1 MKAEL
6 YTKYGSPDVL
16 QLKEVEKPAS
26 IDNEVLVKMHAT
38 TATIGCSTTNLERE
52 NQMNQDQIEKH
63 STIKSVILHFL
74 PGILVG
80 CFYFLVR
87 QPVADMG
94 YPSIFALLLAF
105 AFILI
110 PVELGYLLVQ
120 GKKKTGRFTLQ
131 GIISY
136 RNPIPWW
143 QYFVWPIIIVVVTGA
158 IFKLLIPID
167 AFLQERLFFWMP
179 DLNYG
184 LDGNYSRTIL
194 IVTYS
199 MFLIF
204 NVFLSPLVE
213 ELYFRGY
220 LLPRTKGG
228 FATLFHS
235 FLFAAYHI
243 FSPWMIITI
252 TLGILPLVFGVKK
265 KNIYIGI
272 IAQILGNSLALV
284 TGVLFITKMM

>member
-1 MKAEL
+1 ME
-6 YTKYGSPDVL
+6 
-16 QLKEVEKPAS
+16 
-26 IDNEVLVKMHAT
+26 
-38 TATIGCSTTNLERE
+38 
-52 NQMNQDQIEKH
+52 QDQIEKH
-63 STIKSVILHFL
+63 STAQSVILHLL

-80 CFYFLVR
+80 CFYFLAR
-87 QPVADMG
+87 QPVANMG

-110 PVELGYLLVQ
+110 PVELGYLLYQ

-143 QYFVWPIIIVVVTGA
+143 QYLVWVLIIFVATGA
-158 IFKLLIPID
+158 IFNLLKPVD
-167 AFLQERLFFWMP
+167 VFLRERLFFWMP
-179 DLNYG
+179 DVNYG

-199 MFLIF
+199 LFLIF
-204 NVFLSPLVE
+204 NVFLAPLVE

-220 LLPRTKGG
+220 LLPRMKGR

-235 FLFAAYHI
+235 FLFAAIHV
-243 FSPWMIITI
+243 FTPWMIITR
-252 TLGILPLVFGVKK
+252 TLGLLPILFGVKK
-265 KNIYIGI
+265 KNIYIGMI
-272 IAQILGNSLALV
+272 VHILGNSV
-284 TGVLFITKMM
+284 DFITGIVFITKMS

>member
-1 MKAEL
+1 
-6 YTKYGSPDVL
+6 
-16 QLKEVEKPAS
+16 
-26 IDNEVLVKMHAT
+26 
-38 TATIGCSTTNLERE
+38 
-52 NQMNQDQIEKH
+52 
-63 STIKSVILHFL
+63 
-74 PGILVG
+74 
-80 CFYFLVR
+80 
-87 QPVADMG
+87 MG

-110 PVELGYLLVQ
+110 PVELGFLLYQ

-136 RNPIPWW
+136 QNSIPWW
-143 QYFVWPIIIVVVTGA
+143 QYFVWVFIIFVIVGA
-158 IFKLLIPID
+158 IMTFLKPVD
-167 AFLQERLFFWMP
+167 AFLQEKLFFWMP
-179 DLNYG
+179 DINYG

-204 NVFLSPLVE
+204 NVFLAPLVE

-220 LLPRTKGG
+220 LLPRMKGK

-235 FLFAAYHI
+235 FLFAAHHV
-243 FSPWMIITI
+243 FSPWMIITR
-252 TLGILPLVFGVKK
+252 TLGFLPILFGTTK

-272 IAQILGNSLALV
+272 IVHILCNTIDFV
-284 TGVLFITKMM
+284 TGIVFISKMT

>member
-1 MKAEL
+1 MKQE
-6 YTKYGSPDVL
+6 
-16 QLKEVEKPAS
+16 
-26 IDNEVLVKMHAT
+26 
-38 TATIGCSTTNLERE
+38 
-52 NQMNQDQIEKH
+52 QIEKH
-63 STIKSVILHFL
+63 STIKSIILHLL

-80 CFYFLVR
+80 CFYFLAR
-87 QPVADMG
+87 QPVANMG

-110 PVELGYLLVQ
+110 PVELGYLLYQ
-120 GKKKTGRFTLQ
+120 GKKKSGRFTLQ

-136 RNPIPWW
+136 RNSIPWW
-143 QYFVWPIIIVVVTGA
+143 QYFVWAITIFVVTGV
-158 IFKLLIPID
+158 IFKLLAPVD
-167 AFLQERLFFWMP
+167 AFLLERLFFWMP
-179 DLNYG
+179 ELNYG

-220 LLPRTKGG
+220 LLPRMKGK
-228 FATLFHS
+228 FATLLHS
-235 FLFAAYHI
+235 FLFAAVHV
-243 FSPWMIITI
+243 FTPWMIITR
-252 TLGILPLVFGVKK
+252 TLGLLPLVFGVKT

-272 IAQILGNSLALV
+272 IVHFLGNSVGAL
-284 TGVLFITKMM
+284 TGIAFFVKMT